1 SARRDPQQASGVR
14 VPDVQ
19 PAVAPQRGRER
30 RATSRLR
37 GRSSRSPRARAR
49 CARTGRPRRSREAPS
64 ERALRRPAAARRD
77 RACSAQRPIDDP
89 RGRADR
95 EPRFALERGDPGDPP
110 ATQRA
115 GEDRRHGHART
126 GCRGALPPHRAHAG
140 RRRLARRSRRRAAPR
155 RGRDRVRD
163 RRDGMKLYD
172 SFRSAL
178 QSLVVNKLRSSL
190 TMLGVII
197 GVASVIAMVAV
208 GNGASQQVQNT
219 ILSLG
224 SNLITVSPANLSDQG
239 LRGAGAQSQNL
250 TLDDMRA
257 IQTQLGSS
265 IAASEAEQ
273 GAGRWQVTAA
283 GQNWNTNVNGVT
295 EDYPIVRDW
304 PLQSGDFFSG
314 SDVTVNAQ
322 VAVIG
327 STTAT
332 SLFGENDAVG
342 QTLQLRQVF
351 GGGGQGQGQQRA
363 RIVNFKVVGVLEPK
377 GSTFGFG
384 RDDQILVPVTT
395 AQRVLTGR
403 LNVVNTI
410 VVKATSSDAM
420 TDTTADVT
428 NVLLQRHNISD
439 PTVADFTVTNQ
450 NDTLAALGAV
460 TGTFTLLL
468 GAIGGIS
475 LLVGG
480 IGIMNIMLVS
490 VNERTREIGIR
501 KAVGARRQDIMVQF
515 LIESMALTGIGGI
528 LGILL
533 GWSITLVVALIPQ
546 ASGLVLVIT
555 TGTVIIA
562 VGVSVAIGV
571 VFGLYPAMRAARLH
585 PIQALRYE

>member
-1 SARRDPQQASGVR
+1 
-14 VPDVQ
+14 
-19 PAVAPQRGRER
+19 
-30 RATSRLR
+30 
-37 GRSSRSPRARAR
+37 
-49 CARTGRPRRSREAPS
+49 
-64 ERALRRPAAARRD
+64 
-77 RACSAQRPIDDP
+77 
-89 RGRADR
+89 
-95 EPRFALERGDPGDPP
+95 
-110 ATQRA
+110 
-115 GEDRRHGHART
+115 
-126 GCRGALPPHRAHAG
+126 
-140 RRRLARRSRRRAAPR
+140 
-155 RGRDRVRD
+155 
-163 RRDGMKLYD
+163 MKIYD

-178 QSLVVNKLRSSL
+178 QSLVVNKLRSAL

-250 TLDDMRA
+250 TLEDMRA
-257 IQTQLGSS
+257 IQAELGGT
-265 IAASEAEQ
+265 IAAIHAEQ

-314 SDVTVNAQ
+314 SDITVNAQ

-332 SLFGENDAVG
+332 SLFGEGDAVG

-384 RDDQILVPVTT
+384 RDDQILVPITT

-403 LNVVNTI
+403 LNIVNTI

-420 TDTTADVT
+420 TETTADVT
-428 NVLLQRHNISD
+428 NVLLTRHNISD
-439 PTVADFTVTNQ
+439 PTAADFTVTNQ

-468 GAIGGIS
+468 GAI
-475 LLVGG
+475 GG

>member
-1 SARRDPQQASGVR
+1 V
-14 VPDVQ
+14 
-19 PAVAPQRGRER
+19 
-30 RATSRLR
+30 
-37 GRSSRSPRARAR
+37 
-49 CARTGRPRRSREAPS
+49 
-64 ERALRRPAAARRD
+64 
-77 RACSAQRPIDDP
+77 
-89 RGRADR
+89 
-95 EPRFALERGDPGDPP
+95 
-110 ATQRA
+110 
-115 GEDRRHGHART
+115 
-126 GCRGALPPHRAHAG
+126 
-140 RRRLARRSRRRAAPR
+140 
-155 RGRDRVRD
+155 
-163 RRDGMKLYD
+163 KLYD

-178 QSLVVNKLRSSL
+178 QSLVVNKLRSAL

-224 SNLITVSPANLSDQG
+224 SNLITVMPANLSDQG
-239 LRGAGAQSQNL
+239 LRGAGAQAQNL

-257 IQTQLGSS
+257 IQSQLGSS
-265 IAASEAEQ
+265 IVASEAEQ

-283 GQNWNTNVNGVT
+283 GQNWNTNVNGVS
-295 EDYPIVRDW
+295 EDYPYVRDW
-304 PLQSGDFFSG
+304 PLQSGDFFTG
-314 SDVTVNAQ
+314 TDLTVNAQ

-332 SLFGENDAVG
+332 NLFGEGDAVG

-351 GGGGQGQGQQRA
+351 GGGGKDQRA
-363 RIVNFKVVGVLEPK
+363 RILNFKIVGVLATK
-377 GSTFGFG
+377 GSTGFG
-384 RDDQILVPVTT
+384 QSRDDQILVPITT

-420 TDTTADVT
+420 ADTTLDVT
-428 NVLLQRHNISD
+428 NVLMQRHKISD
-439 PTVADFTVTNQ
+439 PASADFSVTNQ

-533 GWSITLVVALIPQ
+533 GWSITLVVSLIPQ

-555 TGTVIIA
+555 SGTVIIA

>member
-1 SARRDPQQASGVR
+1 VK
-14 VPDVQ
+14 
-19 PAVAPQRGRER
+19 
-30 RATSRLR
+30 
-37 GRSSRSPRARAR
+37 
-49 CARTGRPRRSREAPS
+49 
-64 ERALRRPAAARRD
+64 
-77 RACSAQRPIDDP
+77 I
-89 RGRADR
+89 
-95 EPRFALERGDPGDPP
+95 
-110 ATQRA
+110 
-115 GEDRRHGHART
+115 
-126 GCRGALPPHRAHAG
+126 
-140 RRRLARRSRRRAAPR
+140 
-155 RGRDRVRD
+155 
-163 RRDGMKLYD
+163 YD

-178 QSLVVNKLRSSL
+178 QSLVVNKLRSAL

-332 SLFGENDAVG
+332 SLFGEADAVG

-439 PTVADFTVTNQ
+439 PAVADFTVTNQ

>member
-1 SARRDPQQASGVR
+1 VK
-14 VPDVQ
+14 V
-19 PAVAPQRGRER
+19 
-30 RATSRLR
+30 
-37 GRSSRSPRARAR
+37 
-49 CARTGRPRRSREAPS
+49 
-64 ERALRRPAAARRD
+64 
-77 RACSAQRPIDDP
+77 
-89 RGRADR
+89 
-95 EPRFALERGDPGDPP
+95 
-110 ATQRA
+110 
-115 GEDRRHGHART
+115 
-126 GCRGALPPHRAHAG
+126 
-140 RRRLARRSRRRAAPR
+140 
-155 RGRDRVRD
+155 
-163 RRDGMKLYD
+163 YD

-178 QSLVVNKLRSSL
+178 QSLVVNKLRSAL

-250 TLDDMRA
+250 TLEDMRA
-257 IQTQLGSS
+257 IQAQLGSS

-314 SDVTVNAQ
+314 SDLTVNAQ
-322 VAVIG
+322 VAVLG

-332 SLFGENDAVG
+332 SLFGEADAVG
-342 QTLQLRQVF
+342 QTIQLRQVF

-533 GWSITLVVALIPQ
+533 GWSITLVVSLIPQ

>member
-1 SARRDPQQASGVR
+1 
-14 VPDVQ
+14 
-19 PAVAPQRGRER
+19 
-30 RATSRLR
+30 
-37 GRSSRSPRARAR
+37 
-49 CARTGRPRRSREAPS
+49 
-64 ERALRRPAAARRD
+64 
-77 RACSAQRPIDDP
+77 
-89 RGRADR
+89 
-95 EPRFALERGDPGDPP
+95 
-110 ATQRA
+110 
-115 GEDRRHGHART
+115 
-126 GCRGALPPHRAHAG
+126 
-140 RRRLARRSRRRAAPR
+140 
-155 RGRDRVRD
+155 
-163 RRDGMKLYD
+163 MKIYD

-178 QSLVVNKLRSSL
+178 QSLVVNKLRSAL

-224 SNLITVSPANLSDQG
+224 SNLITVSPGNLTEAS

-250 TLDDMRA
+250 TLDDMRS
-257 IQTQLGSS
+257 IQTQLGPT
-265 IAASEAEQ
+265 IAAVHAEQ

-295 EDYPIVRDW
+295 EQYPMVRDW
-304 PLQSGDFFSG
+304 KMQSGDFFSE
-314 SDVTVNAQ
+314 SDLTINAQ

-327 STTAT
+327 ATTAT
-332 SLFGENDAVG
+332 NLFGEGDAVG

-363 RIVNFKVVGVLEPK
+363 RIVNFKVIGVLDTK
-377 GSTFGFG
+377 GSTFGFS
-384 RDDQILVPVTT
+384 RDDQILVPITT

-420 TDTTADVT
+420 ADTTADVT
-428 NVLLQRHNISD
+428 SVLLQRHKISD
-439 PTVADFTVTNQ
+439 PASADFTVTNQ
-450 NDTLAALGAV
+450 NDTLSALNTITAS
-460 TGTFTLLL
+460 FTLLL

-515 LIESMALTGIGGI
+515 LIESIALTGIGGI

-533 GWSITLVVALIPQ
+533 GWAITVAVSLIPQ
-546 ASGLVLVIT
+546 ASGLVLLIT
-555 TGTVIIA
+555 AGTVIIA